1 MPTSIVVLQ
10 RRREGGRADEL
21 LDQLQTRLA
30 PGERI
35 RWSENGHAH
44 LESSRELEEARRTVA
59 DKLARIDGAWT
70 EHIQIL

>member
-21 LDQLQTRLA
+21 LDELQTRLA
-30 PGERI
+30 PGKRI
-35 RWSENGHAH
+35 HWSENGHAH
-44 LESSRELEEARRTVA
+44 LESGQQLEEARLNVA
-59 DKLARIDGAWT
+59 EKLARIDGDWT